1 MKLDEKK
8 NGILSWVEHDRPR
21 EKLLLKGKN
30 VLSDAELLAI
40 LIGTGTK
47 SLTAVDIAKLI
58 LKRCDYNLN
67 VLAQMTVKDL
77 LNIRG
82 IGEAKAISI
91 ICALEL
97 SRRRSASEL
106 PAKPKMQSSY
116 DVFQLITPFLM
127 DLMHEEFYAVFL
139 NRANQVLKVH
149 HVSKGGISGTVAD
162 PKIIFAEG
170 LSHSASGIILVH
182 NHPSGNLK
190 PSKADIDL
198 TKRMIRG
205 GIMLDLPILDHL
217 IYSNAGYFSFADEGL
232 MNYE

>member
-1 MKLDEKK
+1 
-8 NGILSWVEHDRPR
+8 
-21 EKLLLKGKN
+21 
-30 VLSDAELLAI
+30 
-40 LIGTGTK
+40 
-47 SLTAVDIAKLI
+47 
-58 LKRCDYNLN
+58 
-67 VLAQMTVKDL
+67 MTVKDL

-217 IYSNAGYFSFADEGL
+217 IYSNSGYFSFADEGL

>member
-1 MKLDEKK
+1 MKTGEQR
-8 NGILSWVEHDRPR
+8 NGILSWVEQDRPR

-47 SLTAVDIAKLI
+47 ALTAVDIAKLI
-58 LKRCDYNLN
+58 LKKCDYNLN
-67 VLAQMTVKDL
+67 TLAQMTVKEL
-77 LNIRG
+77 LKIRG

-106 PAKPKMQSSY
+106 PSKPKMQSSY
-116 DVFQLITPFLM
+116 DVFQLLTPFLM
-127 DLMHEEFYAVFL
+127 DLMHEEFYAIFL

-162 PKIIFAEG
+162 PKVIFAEG
-170 LSHSASGIILVH
+170 LSYSASGIILVH

-190 PSKADIDL
+190 PSQADIDL

-205 GIMLDLPILDHL
+205 GVMLDLPVLDHL
-217 IYSNAGYFSFADEGL
+217 IYSNSGYFSFADEGL